1 MRARLRWAAAT
12 LLMGMAA
19 LGMPGCSEQA
29 ASLPTVIVA
38 NCSQDVSACKPGD
51 IGVGGGT
58 VFLVGGD
65 VTQRVVLEYARAG
78 WSGTSEDPRLDWRAA
93 ASAASGYSTVDAQ
106 SWRLPSQDELNE
118 LYAFW
123 KRSGNG
129 EFSSALY
136 WSATP
141 WGDGSAWYV
150 SFEDGSGYHSFNEAT
165 NLVRPVLSFS

>member
-1 MRARLRWAAAT
+1 MHAQLCGAAAS
-12 LLMGMAA
+12 LLTAMAA
-19 LGMPGCSEQA
+19 LGMAGCSEQA
-29 ASLPTVIVA
+29 ASLPAASVV

-58 VFLVGGD
+58 VFLAFGD
-65 VTQRVVLEYARAG
+65 VTQRVVVEYARAG

-93 ASAASGYSTVDAQ
+93 ASAASGYSDADAQ
-106 SWRLPSQDELNE
+106 SWRLPSQDELTE

-129 EFSSALY
+129 EFSPALY

-165 NLVRPVLSFS
+165 NLVRPVLSYS

>member
-1 MRARLRWAAAT
+1 M
-12 LLMGMAA
+12 
-19 LGMPGCSEQA
+19 
-29 ASLPTVIVA
+29 
-38 NCSQDVSACKPGD
+38 CKPGD

-58 VFLVGGD
+58 VFLVVGG
-65 VTQRVVLEYARAG
+65 VTQRVVVEYARAG
-78 WSGTSEDPRLDWRAA
+78 WSGAREDPRLDWRAA
-93 ASAASGYSTVDAQ
+93 ASAASGYSDVDAQ
-106 SWRLPSQDELNE
+106 SWRLPSQGELTE

-123 KRSGNG
+123 KRAGNG
-129 EFSSALY
+129 EFSSSLY